1 MSKPATIINLVRKR
15 LAHAALEFNRFTHRS
30 MGAIRTGSAILSVLA
45 FIASVGFIACVIIH
59 TGYDHTPEEKA
70 GLWRVIR
77 IIEGIFALRVLY
89 ELIFRF
95 RHTVNTSRP
104 FKWVVDIALL
114 TTLLPWMYPRSEHPW
129 IPALDTLLYS
139 NYFLLSAIGAY
150 AGVTFCY
157 GVMQSVGKRTNP
169 SLLLS
174 GSFLVFIF
182 IGTLL
187 LMLPKSTYT
196 GISFADALFVST
208 SAVCITGLTPVDI
221 SVTLTPMG
229 NIILAILVQIGALG
243 VMTFTSFF
251 ALFFSG
257 GASIYNQLL
266 LRDMFY
272 SKSMNA
278 LVPTL
283 LYILAFT
290 ITVELAGAVAIYLS
304 VEGTL
309 GASADEEICFAL
321 FHSLSSF
328 CNAGF
333 SILPDGMSNPLLLYG
348 NTSIYWITTV
358 LIIAG
363 AIGFPILV
371 NFKDAVFNRAHR
383 LRDRLRNRECEM
395 KNVHPYDMN
404 TKIVLTTFFALFVI
418 GTAAF
423 WLLEN
428 NNSLAGMSVFEKLT
442 QSAFNSATPR
452 SAGFSS
458 IQPSGFLNVTIF
470 MLLVLMWIGGAS
482 QSTAGGIKVN
492 TFAAILLNLRAIITG
507 KSKAVAFRRTVSV
520 FSIRRA
526 NAVVALSILSY
537 VFYSIT
543 LLLLEPG
550 LSTRDLLFE
559 SCSALFTVGSSLGVT
574 SSLSDSSLILLS
586 TAMFLGRVGII
597 SLLVGLA
604 GRRHDSTAAFP
615 SDSIIIN

>member
-1 MSKPATIINLVRKR
+1 MSRPATLISLLHRKI
-15 LAHAALEFNRFTHRS
+15 HNAAEEFNRFTLRS
-30 MGAIRTGSAILSVLA
+30 IGAIRTGSNILGILA
-45 FIASVGFIACVIIH
+45 FIASVGFIACIIIH
-59 TGYDHTPEEKA
+59 LGYDHSESEKA
-70 GLWRVIR
+70 DIWRAVRAIQ
-77 IIEGIFALRVLY
+77 GIFIVRVLY
-89 ELIFRF
+89 ELVLRF
-95 RHTVNTSRP
+95 RHTVRTSRV
-104 FKWVVDIALL
+104 FKWIVDISVLV
-114 TTLLPWMYPRSEHPW
+114 TLLPWIYPHPENPW
-129 IPALDTLLYS
+129 IPALERILYS
-139 NYFLLSAIGAY
+139 PYFLFSALGAY

-157 GVMQSVGKRTNP
+157 GVMQCVGKRTNP

-182 IGTLL
+182 VGTLL

-196 GISFADALFVST
+196 GISFYDALFVST

-221 SVTLTPMG
+221 SVTFTPMG

-266 LRDMFY
+266 LRDIFY

-290 ITVELAGAVAIYLS
+290 ITVELAGAAAIYLS
-304 VEGTL
+304 IQGTL
-309 GASADEEICFAL
+309 GPTVNDEICFAL

-348 NTSIYWITTV
+348 NTSIYWITTL

-371 NFKDAVFNRAHR
+371 NFKDAVFDSARRFMDRIHHR
-383 LRDRLRNRECEM
+383 PSGAR
-395 KNVHPYDMN
+395 NVHPYDMN
-404 TKIVLTTFFALFVI
+404 TKLVLVTFSVLFVI
-418 GTAAF
+418 GAAAF
-423 WLLEN
+423 WAFEN
-428 NNSLAGMSVFEKLT
+428 NNSLAGMSTFEKLT
-442 QSAFNSATPR
+442 QSAFNSAVPR

-458 IQPSGFLNVTIF
+458 VSPSGFMNVTIV

-492 TFAAILLNLRAIITG
+492 TFAAIMLNLRAIITG
-507 KSKAVAFRRTVSV
+507 KSKSVAFRRTVSV

-537 VFYSIT
+537 TFYAMT
-543 LLLLEPG
+543 LLMLEPA
-550 LSTRDLLFE
+550 LPAKELLFE
-559 SCSALFTVGSSLGVT
+559 ASSALFTVGSSLGVT
-574 SSLSDSSLILLS
+574 PVLSNASLVLLS
-586 TAMFLGRVGII
+586 SAMFLGRVGII

-604 GRRHDSTAAFP
+604 GRHHDSSATFP
-615 SDSIIIN
+615 ADSIIIN

>member
-1 MSKPATIINLVRKR
+1 MSKPATLISLARKR
-15 LAHAALEFNRFTHRS
+15 LHRASVEFNRFTHRS
-30 MGAIRTGSAILSVLA
+30 MGAIRAGSAILSILA
-45 FIASVGFIACVIIH
+45 FIASVGFIACIIIH
-59 TGYDHTPEEKA
+59 MGYDHTASEKA
-70 GLWRVIR
+70 DIMRAVRV
-77 IIEGIFALRVLY
+77 IEGIFVARVVY
-89 ELIFRF
+89 ELVFRF
-95 RHTVNTSRP
+95 RRTVKSSRP
-104 FKWVVDIALL
+104 FKWVVDIAVLV
-114 TTLLPWMYPRSEHPW
+114 TVLPWIYPRPEHPW
-129 IPALDTLLYS
+129 IPVLDTILYS
-139 NYFLLSAIGAY
+139 RYFLFSAVGAY
-150 AGVTFCY
+150 AALTFCY

-182 IGTLL
+182 VGTLL

-221 SVTLTPMG
+221 SVTFTPMG

-266 LRDMFY
+266 LRDIFY

-283 LYILAFT
+283 LYILTFT
-290 ITVELAGAVAIYLS
+290 IAVELAGAVAVYIS
-304 VEGTL
+304 IEGTL
-309 GASADEEICFAL
+309 GPTANDEICFAL
-321 FHSLSSF
+321 FHSLSAF

-333 SILPDGMSNPLLLYG
+333 SILPEGMSNPLLMYG

-371 NFKDAVFNRAHR
+371 NFKDAVF
-383 LRDRLRNRECEM
+383 DRVRRIRNRLHHRPVEV

-404 TKIVLTTFFALFVI
+404 TKIVLTTFFALFI
-418 GTAAF
+418 AGTVAF

-428 NNSLAGMSVFEKLT
+428 NNSLAGMGNFEKLT
-442 QSAFNSATPR
+442 QAAFNSATPR

-458 IQPSGFLNVTIF
+458 MNPAGFMNVTIF
-470 MLLVLMWIGGAS
+470 LLLVLMWIGGAS

-492 TFAAILLNLRAIITG
+492 TLAAVLLNLRAIVTG

-526 NAVVALSILSY
+526 NAVVTLSILSY
-537 VFYSIT
+537 VFYAVT
-543 LLLLEPG
+543 LMVLEPG
-550 LSTRDLLFE
+550 LPTRALLFE
-559 SCSALFTVGSSLGVT
+559 ACSALFTVGSSLGVT
-574 SSLSDSSLILLS
+574 SSLSTPSLVLLS

-604 GRRHDSTAAFP
+604 GRHHDSSATFP
-615 SDSIIIN
+615 ADSIIIN